1 MKKVLPQVLLLL
13 LIYFGIFFM
22 IGSWEPSSFG
32 NDLIIA
38 KQNSSKLSDDNEA
51 LRIVDAIRSD
61 STKMKWEYVKERLF
75 PEGYTPVV
83 DRLNDSIILYTIN
96 ASYADSIAI
105 LNVLD
110 RVKRTIPQL
119 KLTYK
124 IDFDDFRSSSNYL
137 NKNQT
142 PLDESMF
149 FIVFSDVKPDD
160 KIGGTVL
167 GSSRAYLS
175 RNYEEG
181 YTDREFTNTKSLYE
195 RVILELNY
203 YFSEEPKPTQNV
215 KYIEFGIFRLLS
227 QIQTNY
233 QATLEGGNGDLL
245 YEAQLNQR
253 LNDSLINN
261 DIFLFKKLYS
271 DDFQEQFEE
280 YIYDAYPL
288 RYSINFLNKEKAK
301 VLAIFIV
308 SFLGVFIMLIS
319 ISIFYN
325 RNFKYKIF
333 NYVLPL
339 FVFFQFYFLL
349 FQLFKFLTNINTLFD
364 YKQNLIQHL
373 SLILIGVSSGVL
385 LYLIEKLVKIWSFFV
400 LKLILKVFTTLFVL
414 ILPVIVIGIL
424 NRSFEEFY
432 TLSFF
437 SAYLGPVIVLS
448 LGRGVLIYLNHYS
461 ENLVKEKDLE
471 LSALREANTNSQ
483 LRLLQAQINPH
494 FLYNS
499 LNSIAGL
506 AHKDADKTERMA
518 LSLSDLFRYTVGQKK
533 SNTASIAEEV
543 DMVERYLE
551 IEKIRFGDRLDFIIE
566 VDPDLKNLEIPRF
579 ILQPLVENAIK
590 HGTSKLKEKGI
601 IRLSICSI
609 KDNIILSVYDNGP
622 DFPDGLFSG
631 HGLQSVSDL
640 LKLNYGETASLNWE
654 NLPQKKIEIRLPK
667 TLKNE

>member
-1 MKKVLPQVLLLL
+1 MKKVLPQTILLL
-13 LIYFGIFFM
+13 LIYFGIFFS
-22 IGSWEPSSFG
+22 IGSWEPTSFG
-32 NDLIIA
+32 NDLILA
-38 KQNSSKLSDDNEA
+38 KNEPSKLEKNNRA
-51 LRIVDAIRSD
+51 LKIVDAIRSD

-105 LNVLD
+105 LKVLD

-119 KLTYK
+119 KLTYE

-137 NKNQT
+137 NKSQT

-349 FQLFKFLTNINTLFD
+349 IQLFNYLTNYNTLFD
-364 YKQNLIQHL
+364 YKQNLITFL
-373 SLILIGVSSGVL
+373 PLNLIAVLSGVV
-385 LYLIEKLVKIWSFFV
+385 LYFIEKLIKSKSSF
-400 LKLILKVFTTLFVL
+400 LIELIFKVSITLVVL
-414 ILPVIVIGIL
+414 ILPVFIFSLL
-424 NRSFEEFY
+424 NGEYDVFY
-432 TLSFF
+432 TLGLFAF
-437 SAYLGPVIVLS
+437 IGPAIVLS

-471 LSALREANTNSQ
+471 LNALREANTNSQ

-601 IRLSICSI
+601 IRLSIYSI

-622 DFPDGLFSG
+622 DFPDGFLSG

-640 LKLNYGETASLNWE
+640 LNLNYGEEASLNWE

-667 TLKNE
+667 TLKIE